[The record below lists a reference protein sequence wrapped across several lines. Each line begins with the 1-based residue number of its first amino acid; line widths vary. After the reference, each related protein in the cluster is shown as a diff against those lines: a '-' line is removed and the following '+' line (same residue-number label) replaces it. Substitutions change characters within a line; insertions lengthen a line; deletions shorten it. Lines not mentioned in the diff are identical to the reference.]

1 MILLIVKLLL
11 CRFEILNSSIF
22 VFIDV
27 FLQMWLFG
35 YEMHDVLIVFCQDS
49 VILCAS
55 AKKIAYLKQVNFI

>member
-11 CRFEILNSSIF
+11 CRFAILNSSIF